1 MQKRII
7 AGLITGLITANSQAV
22 TLYENKEQGA
32 KLDLTGSLRM
42 MLENSSKR
50 GRADGDSDSKL
61 KDQGTRIGLKFKRG
75 LGDQFE
81 SDSWMKNLSAI
92 AYFEYGGD
100 TQAAEDNFH
109 FDNRQSYGG
118 LSYKGI
124 GELDFGRVKSPFDY
138 VHQSDYSYEYGSS
151 GALYFGGGKIAR
163 VGGGDNN
170 FIKRESNTI
179 RFMSERWHG
188 LKVATSYTMQTG
200 TNINDI
206 DNAWAMALLY
216 DSPWDLT
223 LNAGIAQQ
231 TTNGS
236 TDANVKSGYTDVKA
250 DKENIWGIGMKY
262 NIPQI
267 NLSLALDYGGY
278 QIKNGNKGSSK
289 GYTAYQDTINVDLFG
304 AGAKW
309 TWDKWGIYGVYG
321 LRDGDAAADNY
332 QETRTIFGTD
342 YTFNKQFILW
352 LEYCNMTVDS
362 DDADDRYSDDKI
374 ALGARYYF

>member
-1 MQKRII
+1 
-7 AGLITGLITANSQAV
+7 
-22 TLYENKEQGA
+22 
-32 KLDLTGSLRM
+32 
-42 MLENSSKR
+42 
-50 GRADGDSDSKL
+50 
-61 KDQGTRIGLKFKRG
+61 KFKRG

-206 DNAWAMALLY
+206 DNAWAMA
-216 DSPWDLT
+216 
-223 LNAGIAQQ
+223 
-231 TTNGS
+231 
-236 TDANVKSGYTDVKA
+236 
-250 DKENIWGIGMKY
+250 
-262 NIPQI
+262 
-267 NLSLALDYGGY
+267 
-278 QIKNGNKGSSK
+278 
-289 GYTAYQDTINVDLFG
+289 
-304 AGAKW
+304 
-309 TWDKWGIYGVYG
+309 
-321 LRDGDAAADNY
+321 
-332 QETRTIFGTD
+332 
-342 YTFNKQFILW
+342 
-352 LEYCNMTVDS
+352 
-362 DDADDRYSDDKI
+362 
-374 ALGARYYF
+374 

>member
-1 MQKRII
+1 M
-7 AGLITGLITANSQAV
+7 
-22 TLYENKEQGA
+22 
-32 KLDLTGSLRM
+32 
-42 MLENSSKR
+42 
-50 GRADGDSDSKL
+50 
-61 KDQGTRIGLKFKRG
+61 
-75 LGDQFE
+75 
-81 SDSWMKNLSAI
+81 
-92 AYFEYGGD
+92 
-100 TQAAEDNFH
+100 
-109 FDNRQSYGG
+109 
-118 LSYKGI
+118 
-124 GELDFGRVKSPFDY
+124 KSPFDY

-216 DSPWDLT
+216 DSPRDLT

-278 QIKNGNKGSSK
+278 QIKNGNKGSGK

-304 AGAKW
+304 VGAKW
-309 TWDKWGIYGVYG
+309 TGINGVSTESMDCAMAMRR
-321 LRDGDAAADNY
+321 L
-332 QETRTIFGTD
+332 TIIR
-342 YTFNKQFILW
+342 KP
-352 LEYCNMTVDS
+352 
-362 DDADDRYSDDKI
+362 
-374 ALGARYYF
+374 ALFLAPIIPSTNNSSCGWSTAT